1 MSILPSTPQ
10 TQGDDC
16 GVLAAAYAT
25 ELVADD
31 GVAGLQAPF
40 NAPAMR
46 PHLERCLE
54 KDVTASFSKMTKSVR
69 GLRRKVLPVAVDASG
84 VMALNE

>member
-25 ELVADD
+25 ELVAGDS
-31 GVAGLQAPF
+31 VAGLQAPF
-40 NAPAMR
+40 DVPAMR
-46 PHLERCLE
+46 PHLERCLGGRDGFVFE
-54 KDVTASFSKMTKSVR
+54 DDKGRAWTSS
-69 GLRRKVLPVAVDASG
+69 
-84 VMALNE
+84 

>member
-10 TQGDDC
+10 TQGDVC

-25 ELVADD
+25 KLVAVD

-40 NAPAMR
+40 DVPSMR
-46 PHLERCLE
+46 PHLEWCLE
-54 KDVTASFSKMTKSVR
+54 EGVMASFPKMTKGVR
-69 GLRRKVLPVAVDASG
+69 AWTSSLVAACCR
-84 VMALNE
+84 